1 MRSIPDRAKHAA
13 GRKSDP
19 STSKDF
25 RPGGECANK
34 KVFATIKLVRCR
46 AFRKNYVGMH
56 KDLL

>member
-25 RPGGECANK
+25 RPGGERANK
-34 KVFATIKLVRCR
+34 KVFTTIKLVRCR
-46 AFRKNYVGMH
+46 AFCKNYVGMH
-56 KDLL
+56 KD